1 MSILDV
7 FLKYSDMFWAGTKM
21 TVSISFFSII
31 GGLIIGTILALM
43 KISKVGAFRWIS
55 NAYVELIRG
64 TPVLVQISIAFF
76 GLPMLGINFPSMYIG
91 GVSIDRVASGI
102 LALTINTSAYICE
115 IVRSGIQSVEK
126 GQMEAARS
134 LGFNSPSAMRLV
146 VLPQAIKNILPA
158 LGNEFVTIIKTS
170 SQVSVIGMADL
181 MYTANTI
188 QGISFQPMQPLFI
201 VAAIYFV
208 ITFTISCGVRYMEKY
223 MGKST

>member
-7 FLKYSDMFWAGTKM
+7 FFKYSDMFWAGTKM
-21 TVSISFFSII
+21 TISISFFSII
-31 GGLIIGTILALM
+31 GGLIIGIILALM
-43 KISKVGAFRWIS
+43 KISKVRGLRWIS

-64 TPVLVQISIAFF
+64 TPVLVQIAIAFF
-76 GLPMLGINFPSMYIG
+76 GLPMLGINLPSIDIG
-91 GVSIDRVASGI
+91 GVSIDRMLSGI
-102 LALTINTSAYICE
+102 MALTINTSAYICE
-115 IVRSGIQSVEK
+115 IVRSGIQSVER

-134 LGFNSPSAMRLV
+134 LGFNGHSAMRLV

-188 QGISFQPMQPLFI
+188 QGISFQPMQPLII
-201 VAAIYFV
+201 VAAIYFM
-208 ITFTISCGVRYMEKY
+208 ITFTISYGVRFMEGYMS
-223 MGKST
+223 KSN